1 MTLFSTS
8 TPPEKLYINN
18 RGILTLSIYF
28 LLLGFIIASN
38 LIDIWPGYGPI
49 PEEGKNSIAL
59 HVESDT
65 TITMIGDTTRQI
77 EIVTVEKE
85 MTPDS
90 LVSQD
95 YQFSVFGLGITKP
108 KPLNNHGRLLLI
120 VLFMG
125 ALGSWL
131 HATSSFVAYV
141 GNRSFITSWMAWY
154 IVRPLI
160 GSFLALI
167 FYMVLKVG
175 LITTSGA
182 PINDISPYSIAAAA
196 GLVGLFTERATKKL
210 AEVFDA
216 IFVPAAKDK
225 DALEHKAA
233 SITGPEDHKI
243 TVNSA
248 NPVVTL
254 AGENFLSNA
263 TVLVNGKERTFN
275 HVSDKQIILSLDAED
290 VSEPGTL
297 SIMIKN
303 PAPGNEE
310 SNTLKVEVVAG
321 EPADPPIPADPPVD
335 PANPPAQDNANG

>member
-1 MTLFSTS
+1 MALFSTS

-28 LLLGFIIASN
+28 LLLGFVLASN
-38 LIDIWPGYGPI
+38 LIDIWPGYGPT
-49 PEEGKNSIAL
+49 PQEGNNSLAPQ
-59 HVESDT
+59 VESDT
-65 TITMIGDTTRQI
+65 TITRTGDTTQI

-85 MTPDS
+85 VVPDS
-90 LVSQD
+90 LVNQD

-120 VLFMG
+120 VIFMG

-175 LITTSGA
+175 LITTSGT

-233 SITGPEDHKI
+233 SITGPQDYSI
-243 TVNSA
+243 PVNA
-248 NPVVTL
+248 PEPKVTL
-254 AGENFLSNA
+254 SGDNFLSNA
-263 TVLVNGKERTFN
+263 TALVNGKERTFN
-275 HVSDKQIILSLDAED
+275 HVSDKQIILTLAEED

-310 SNTLKVEVVAG
+310 SNTLKVEVVALDTL
-321 EPADPPIPADPPVD
+321 PIPDPPAG
-335 PANPPAQDNANG
+335 DNANG